1 MNQEQLTIVVLDG
14 HTLNPGDLS
23 WDRLEGLGQ
32 TTIYDQSGPDEVQER
47 AKDAEIAI
55 TNKSLLPENVI
66 SALPKLQ
73 YIGVLATGYNVVD
86 LDSAKERGIP
96 VTNIPTYGTRSVA
109 QMVFAHILNFTQHVA
124 HHAGTVCD
132 GRWAC
137 CPEFC
142 YWDHPMVELDGL
154 TMGIV
159 GYGRIGQATGQL
171 ASAFGMKV
179 LAHDAYPV
187 EAPATTRMVDLE
199 TIFRESD
206 FVSLHC
212 PLTSENEKMVNPERL
227 ALMKPTAFLIN
238 TARGPLV
245 DEAALAA
252 ALSTGQ
258 IAGAGLDVL
267 TVEPPVADHPL
278 YGLKN
283 CVITPHIA
291 WATRAARARL
301 LNTAV
306 DNLEAFLAGN
316 PQNVVNP

>member
-1 MNQEQLTIVVLDG
+1 MNQKTLTIVVLDG

-32 TTIYDQSGPDEVQER
+32 TTIYDQSSPDEVHQR
-47 AKDAEIAI
+47 AKDAEVVI
-55 TNKSLLPENVI
+55 TNKSLLPQNMI
-66 SALPKLQ
+66 STLPKLQ

-86 LDSAKERGIP
+86 LDSAKQRGIP

-109 QMVFAHILNFTQHVA
+109 QMVFAHVLNFTQHVA
-124 HHAGTVCD
+124 HHAETVCE
-132 GRWAC
+132 GRWAN

-159 GYGRIGQATGQL
+159 GYGRIGRATAQL
-171 ASAFGMKV
+171 ATAFGMEV
-179 LAHDAYPV
+179 LAYDAYPI
-187 EAPATTRMVDLE
+187 EDTEPTRMVDLE
-199 TIFRESD
+199 TLFRESD

-212 PLTSENEKMVNPERL
+212 PLTAENEKLVNAERL
-227 ALMKPTAFLIN
+227 GLMKPTAYLIN

-245 DEAALAA
+245 DESALEV
-252 ALSTGQ
+252 ALTTGQ
-258 IAGAGLDVL
+258 IGGAGLDVL
-267 TVEPPVADHPL
+267 SVEPPAADHPL
-278 YGLKN
+278 YGIEN

-291 WATRAARARL
+291 WATRSARARL

-316 PQNVVNP
+316 PQNVVNQ

>member
-1 MNQEQLTIVVLDG
+1 MNQEKLTIVVLDG

-32 TTIYDQSGPDEVQER
+32 TTIYDQSSPNQVQER

-55 TNKSLLPENVI
+55 TNKSLLPGNVI

-109 QMVFAHILNFTQHVA
+109 QMVFAHVLNFTQHVA

-132 GRWAC
+132 GRWAS

-159 GYGRIGQATGQL
+159 GYGRIGRATGQL
-171 ASAFGMKV
+171 ASAFGMEV
-179 LAHDAYPV
+179 LAYDAYPV
-187 EAPATTRMVDLE
+187 EEPAPARMVDLE
-199 TIFRESD
+199 TVFCESD

-212 PLTSENEKMVNPERL
+212 PLTAENENLVNTKKL
-227 ALMKPTAFLIN
+227 ASMKPTAYLIN

-245 DEAALAA
+245 DEAALVN
-252 ALSTGQ
+252 ALTTGQ

-267 TVEPPVADHPL
+267 TVEPPAADHPL
-278 YGLKN
+278 YKVEN

-316 PQNVVNP
+316 PQNVVNR